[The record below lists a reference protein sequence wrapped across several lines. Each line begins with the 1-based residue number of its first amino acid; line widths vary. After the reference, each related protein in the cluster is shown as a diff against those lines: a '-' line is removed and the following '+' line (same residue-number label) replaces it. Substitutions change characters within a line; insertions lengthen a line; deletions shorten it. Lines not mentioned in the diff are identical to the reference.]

1 MRTLWGNVILLVSV
15 FLLNDASA
23 QTKLPKE
30 CGPPRNHPSA
40 HPGNG
45 YRAQTT
51 SYPHSSRI
59 RYQCALGYTALSGS
73 LSIECRNG
81 RWSAFTLRCARK
93 LCGSAGDILN
103 GYFEYEGEALFG
115 DRAFAMCKEGY
126 RLKGDRYMQCGNN
139 GWEGKVPTCEQ
150 STAEIT
156 CPSPAVENALRTD
169 GDTLEFRA
177 GDALGFTCQPGYDLH
192 GSQKIICGPDEK
204 WIPELP
210 VCRPTRIAICSA
222 PEDYNN
228 TTRLEDEYQTQTKF
242 FSGDEVQYKCAAG
255 YVQESG
261 SPSIVCQNGQWT
273 RLTLMCQRKPCGSA
287 GDILNGY
294 FEYEGQSLFGDKA
307 FAMCKEGY
315 RLKGDRYMQCG
326 NNGWEGKVP
335 TCEQSTA
342 EITCPSP
349 AVENALRTDKDT
361 LEFRAGDA
369 LGFTCQPGYDL
380 HGSQKITCGPDGK
393 WIPELPVCLPTGTAI
408 CSAPEDYNNTTRLED
423 EYQTQTKF
431 FSGDEVQY
439 KCAAGYVQ
447 ESGSPSIVCQNG
459 QWTRLTLMCQRYV
472 PGSCGAPIPYPNMQL
487 VEGHLTQQDL
497 QEGSRLRYKC
507 TMGYIRSGGTTSISY
522 CKNGAWT
529 HVDMECERKSCGSAG
544 EILHG
549 HYKYEGNL
557 FGDKAFA
564 VCNKGYQVV
573 GFNYRQC
580 LDMGWDGRDPVCEAV
595 KCADPPEVVDGVWT
609 GPIEGPFKY
618 GTVITYQCRK
628 GQLLGKSEMYC
639 TFKGTWSSAPPQCKE
654 VTCPNLVVPYAQ
666 KISGFGT
673 RYQYKS
679 AISFQCKK
687 GYSLQ
692 GSSTVV
698 CQQNGK
704 WSKPPKCTS
713 GENLYREGKMLHAWS
728 SWRNSI

>member
-1 MRTLWGNVILLVSV
+1 MIV
-15 FLLNDASA
+15 
-23 QTKLPKE
+23 
-30 CGPPRNHPSA
+30 
-40 HPGNG
+40 
-45 YRAQTT
+45 
-51 SYPHSSRI
+51 
-59 RYQCALGYTALSGS
+59 
-73 LSIECRNG
+73 
-81 RWSAFTLRCARK
+81 
-93 LCGSAGDILN
+93 
-103 GYFEYEGEALFG
+103 
-115 DRAFAMCKEGY
+115 
-126 RLKGDRYMQCGNN
+126 
-139 GWEGKVPTCEQ
+139 
-150 STAEIT
+150 
-156 CPSPAVENALRTD
+156 
-169 GDTLEFRA
+169 
-177 GDALGFTCQPGYDLH
+177 
-192 GSQKIICGPDEK
+192 
-204 WIPELP
+204 
-210 VCRPTRIAICSA
+210 
-222 PEDYNN
+222 
-228 TTRLEDEYQTQTKF
+228 DEYQTQTKF

-273 RLTLMCQRKPCGSA
+273 RLTLMCQ
-287 GDILNGY
+287 
-294 FEYEGQSLFGDKA
+294 
-307 FAMCKEGY
+307 
-315 RLKGDRYMQCG
+315 
-326 NNGWEGKVP
+326 
-335 TCEQSTA
+335 
-342 EITCPSP
+342 
-349 AVENALRTDKDT
+349 
-361 LEFRAGDA
+361 
-369 LGFTCQPGYDL
+369 
-380 HGSQKITCGPDGK
+380 
-393 WIPELPVCLPTGTAI
+393 
-408 CSAPEDYNNTTRLED
+408 
-423 EYQTQTKF
+423 
-431 FSGDEVQY
+431 
-439 KCAAGYVQ
+439 
-447 ESGSPSIVCQNG
+447 
-459 QWTRLTLMCQRYV
+459 
-472 PGSCGAPIPYPNMQL
+472 
-487 VEGHLTQQDL
+487 
-497 QEGSRLRYKC
+497 
-507 TMGYIRSGGTTSISY
+507 
-522 CKNGAWT
+522 
-529 HVDMECERKSCGSAG
+529 RKSCGSAG

-713 GENLYREGKMLHAWS
+713 NLISVSSKKEENVGVVVVQLSY
-728 SWRNSI
+728 SINDGALLDPIR